1 LEQNDKEVFMTLIQ
15 SMEDLAQAR
24 ADALEQQQANA
35 KIKPFHIRVGM
46 ASCSLA
52 AGAADTLAAINQWI
66 VSNSLPDGN
75 SSQIRVSITGC
86 IGLCAL
92 EPIVQV
98 EINGQPPVT
107 YGKVTPSVAQRIL
120 REHIGKGLVVQEHVV
135 EYI

>member
-1 LEQNDKEVFMTLIQ
+1 MTLIR

-24 ADALEQQQANA
+24 ADALKRQRADG
-35 KIKPFHIRVGM
+35 KLKPFHIRVGL
-46 ASCSLA
+46 ASCSIA
-52 AGAADTLAAINQWI
+52 AGAADTLEAINQWI
-66 VSNSLPDGN
+66 ASNSLPDGN

-98 EINGQPPVT
+98 EIHGQPPVT
-107 YGKVTPSVAQRIL
+107 YGKVTPPVAQRIL
-120 REHIGKGLVVQEHVV
+120 REHIGKGLIVQEYVV

>member
-1 LEQNDKEVFMTLIQ
+1 MMLIQ
-15 SMEDLAQAR
+15 SIEDLDQVRAVALEKLQ
-24 ADALEQQQANA
+24 ADA
-35 KIKPFHIRVGM
+35 KIHPFPIRVGL
-46 ASCSLA
+46 ASCSIA
-52 AGAADTLAAINQWI
+52 TGAADTLEAINQWI
-66 VSNSLPDGN
+66 AGTSLPDVN

-120 REHIGKGLVVQEHVV
+120 REHIGKGLIVQEHVV

>member
-1 LEQNDKEVFMTLIQ
+1 LEQNDKEVSMTLIQ
-15 SMEDLAQAR
+15 SMEDLAQAK
-24 ADALEQQQANA
+24 ADALERQQVNA
-35 KIKPFHIRVGM
+35 KTKPFHIRVGM

-66 VSNSLPDGN
+66 VTNSLPDGN

-98 EINGQPPVT
+98 EISGQPPVT

-120 REHIGKGLVVQEHVV
+120 SDHIGKGLVVQEHVV